1 LKAEKRA
8 LRTLD
13 DIREPEAK
21 VFLRLD
27 VNLPLDPISWDIL
40 DHTRITK
47 SLPTLRRLSNAALVL
62 GIHQSRPL
70 KSDFSSLE
78 KHARILADELKRE
91 VKFVPDVLGPTAR
104 DAIDEL
110 EPGEILVLD
119 NLRFCAEENYN
130 APPES
135 LVRTHFVRK
144 LAPLFD
150 LYVNDAFAA
159 SHRTQPSLVGLP
171 QVLEPFAGRLME
183 DEITALGRL
192 FERMDK
198 PRTLCLG
205 GAKLETKLEL
215 LESMLRKDKVDEVL
229 VSGLAGIAFVQAAG
243 FKVGPSNERT
253 VKGALAIAA
262 RIYRDQRDK
271 IVLPAD
277 VAVKEDGERVE
288 CSLDEIGDRM
298 ILDVGSQTTG
308 IFADR
313 LRESKS
319 IFANGPAGFFE
330 FDDFRKGTDSLL
342 LAIAMS
348 PAPVKVLGGGHL
360 GSLAAELGMSEEL
373 HISTGGGVI
382 LALLEGKELPAI
394 ELLKGEWSKPA

>member
-1 LKAEKRA
+1 MKAEKRA

-47 SLPTLRRLSNAALVL
+47 SLPTLRRLSDAALVL
-62 GIHQSRPL
+62 GSHQSRPL

-104 DAIDEL
+104 DAINEL

-277 VAVKEDGERVE
+277 VAVQEDGERVE

-382 LALLEGKELPAI
+382 LALLEGEELPAI

>member
-62 GIHQSRPL
+62 GSHQSRPL

-313 LRESKS
+313 LRESRS

-382 LALLEGKELPAI
+382 LALLEGEELPAI

>member
-1 LKAEKRA
+1 MKAEKRA

-62 GIHQSRPL
+62 GSHQSRPL

>member
-62 GIHQSRPL
+62 GSHQSRPL